1 VTQKRNI
8 ACIDDRGLP
17 VSLARKLSS
26 AVKKPKQQKQGKSPD
41 DLPLKPVLDELAFVR
56 NAFQK
61 VVAQYAAAI
70 EGQMSMVRET
80 VAGTASRKKVSSECA
95 HALRQ
100 MLVLL
105 RGLEVKPEK
114 GRRRDLKK
122 IESVVEELRKLTDAW
137 E

>member
-1 VTQKRNI
+1 
-8 ACIDDRGLP
+8 
-17 VSLARKLSS
+17 
-26 AVKKPKQQKQGKSPD
+26 VKKSKQHKDGKSPE

-80 VAGTASRKKVSSECA
+80 VAGTASRKKVSSECT
-95 HALRQ
+95 HALRE

-122 IESVVEELRKLTDAW
+122 IESVIEELRRLTDAW